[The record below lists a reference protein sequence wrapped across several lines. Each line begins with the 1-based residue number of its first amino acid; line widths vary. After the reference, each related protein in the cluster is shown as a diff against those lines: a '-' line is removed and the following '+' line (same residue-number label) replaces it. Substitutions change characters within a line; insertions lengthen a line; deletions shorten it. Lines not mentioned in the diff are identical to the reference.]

1 VLRNRPAVT
10 VLAALCFALIALV
23 AVPAFASAE
32 VINIESAADEEL
44 EQTATTCETAAGTCT
59 LRAAIELANENGQF
73 DVLEFDSTV
82 FNGEVGSDEVLLGSA
97 LPAITE
103 ALTIVGFPILDGS
116 IEAPGPAV
124 AGPAGGATFTVE
136 ADGVTIQGIAIAGG
150 KYGIEVPASF
160 TGFIAKGNW
169 FGLKLDAT
177 PRAVGTGILLGEGS
191 DEATIG
197 GTDETTRNVF
207 ANAEVGIKIEGASET
222 KVLGNYIGVGPTG
235 AGAAS
240 LEVGVRVVDTPGFPA
255 EENEIG
261 GALSPLEVGEQECVG
276 PCNVIAT
283 DSGRGID
290 LAGNGIEAVTPAS
303 GPTVIRGNYV
313 GLGADGTALTSE
325 NVYGVIAAP
334 STPGC
339 ANGPADVTVGGFEL
353 GEGNFIEGGSEAI
366 FAEAAENFSAI
377 GNSIGIAPDGSAA
390 ETPQDVA
397 IGLCDSGVTE
407 PAIVVANQMILGPD
421 TIGVE
426 SVDGNAN
433 IIGNV
438 IEGSFNGILTAETG
452 GGVGNLIVA
461 NAIIGADVRGIWV
474 KDDSNELIDNSI
486 FEAGRWGIV
495 IEEGAEHN
503 RIGGD
508 LPGEPNTIVE
518 VGNPNEGDAAIII
531 FGDQLS
537 RNEIAA
543 NTGFGNAGAF
553 IELIGQSG
561 TEIPN
566 GLKPPV
572 IAGAMQSSASGT
584 AAPETTVRVFSKASP
599 EAGELGELLA
609 VVRADAAGAWTATFP
624 QQPTGTLV
632 VATQTSNALT
642 PEAGTSALSAP
653 VAAQADPA
661 PPVEPAKSADKPAG
675 GNSNPTPIPAPAPKV
690 PKVKITVGP
699 KKSSTATTAKFKF
712 KAEPA
717 AGAKFECKLDNGKWA
732 KCGSPKTYKKLAV
745 GKHTFRVKATA
756 GGLTGPAAVFKFTIK
771 S

>member
-10 VLAALCFALIALV
+10 VLAALCCALIALV
-23 AVPAFASAE
+23 AVPAFAAAE
-32 VINIESAADEEL
+32 VIEIDSAADEEL
-44 EQTATTCETAAGTCT
+44 APAATECETQAGDCT
-59 LRAAIELANENGQF
+59 LRAAIEIANANGQY
-73 DVLEFDSTV
+73 DVVKFENPP
-82 FNGEVGSDEVLLGSA
+82 FNGEVGDDEVLLNSP
-97 LPAITE
+97 LEPITE
-103 ALTIVGFPILDGS
+103 GLTLLGEQNFVPPIVTPN
-116 IEAPGPAV
+116 AAV
-124 AGPAGGATFTVE
+124 IAPAGEPALVVE
-136 ADGVTIQGIAIAGG
+136 ANDVTIENIAFGGG
-150 KYGIEVPASF
+150 KAGIEVAESS
-160 TGFIAKGNW
+160 TGFKAKGNW
-169 FGLKLDAT
+169 FGLKLDAA
-177 PRAVGTGILLGEGS
+177 PKAVGTGILLGEGS

-197 GTDETTRNVF
+197 GTTETTRNVF

-240 LEVGVRVVDTPGFPA
+240 LDVGVRVVDTPGFPA
-255 EENEIG
+255 EETEIG
-261 GALSPLEVGEQECVG
+261 GALSPLEVGERECVG

-290 LAGNGIEAVTPAS
+290 LAGDGIEPVTPAS
-303 GPTVIRGNYV
+303 GPTMIRGNYV

-339 ANGPADVTVGGFEL
+339 ANGPADVTVGGFEP

-377 GNSIGIAPDGSAA
+377 GNAIGIAPDGSAG
-390 ETPQDVA
+390 ESPQDVA
-397 IGLCDSGVTE
+397 IGLCDSSVTE
-407 PAIVVANQMILGPD
+407 PAFVVANQMILGPD
-421 TIGVE
+421 AIGVE
-426 SVDGNAN
+426 SVDGNAH

-474 KDDSNELIDNSI
+474 KDDSNELIGNSI
-486 FEAGRWGIV
+486 FEAGKFGIE
-495 IEEGAEHN
+495 IEEGADHN

-508 LPGEPNTIVE
+508 LPGEPNTIVQ
-518 VGNPNEGDAAIII
+518 VGNPGEEAGAIMI
-531 FGDQLS
+531 FGDELS

-553 IELIGQSG
+553 IELIGQSA

-572 IAGAMQSSASGT
+572 VAGATQSSAGGT
-584 AAPETTVRVFSKASP
+584 AAPETTVRVFSKRSP

-609 VVRADAAGAWTATFP
+609 VVRADAAGAWKATFP

-632 VATQTSNALT
+632 VATQTSKALT

-653 VAAQADPA
+653 VAAQADPT
-661 PPVEPAKSADKPAG
+661 PPVEPAKSTDKPAG
-675 GNSNPTPIPAPAPKV
+675 TNPAPISTPAPKP
-690 PKVKITVGP
+690 PKVKITAGP
-699 KKSSTATTAKFKF
+699 KKSATATTAKFKF

-732 KCGSPKTYKKLAV
+732 KCGSPKTYRKLAV
-745 GKHTFRVKATA
+745 AKHTFRVRATA
-756 GGLTGPAAVFKFTIK
+756 GGLTGAAAVFKFTVK
-771 S
+771 A